1 MNTITI
7 NGVEYQRASILGK
20 EFKYTADYIGQL
32 CRGHKVDAQL
42 VGRTWY
48 VNPLSLKSHKKSR
61 YVKSTSDEKTIE
73 YKVEINKSRIEVE
86 PQISKNTF
94 KTVHPKNNNFARR
107 IDWKPVKYEIDEADL
122 LPSLKDNKTRLNVDL
137 AESTVVPIK
146 SIYENVQMQP
156 EPLPTVSLSGTL
168 KIASLNESYLI
179 EDDQDNDVSQPK
191 SDVFSKEASTND
203 VALNFLKRA
212 RISKQKFSDID
223 VKPAQVVVSSDL
235 LTPKLVKEV
244 NIENEITSTLKWS
257 LNLVIFLL
265 SLYIFFLLF
274 LNFNISATDT
284 TFENN
289 FYFSSDFF
297 DSLLLAF

>member
-20 EFKYTADYIGQL
+20 EFKYTSDYIGQL

-61 YVKSTSDEKTIE
+61 YAKSTPDEKISE
-73 YKVEINKSRIEVE
+73 YKVEINKSRIEIE
-86 PQISKNTF
+86 PQITKNTL
-94 KTVHPKNNNFARR
+94 KTVFPKNNNFVRR
-107 IDWKPVKYEIDEADL
+107 IDWKPAKYKMDEADL
-122 LPSLKDNKTRLNVDL
+122 LPSLGDSKKRINVDL
-137 AESTVVPIK
+137 AESSTVPIK
-146 SIYENVQMQP
+146 SSKESIRMEP

-168 KIASLNESYLI
+168 RIASLDESYLI
-179 EDDQDNDVSQPK
+179 EDDQNDVVLQPK
-191 SDVFSKEASTND
+191 ATVLGEEIQDNS
-203 VALNFLKRA
+203 LNFLKRA

-223 VKPAQVVVSSDL
+223 VKPSQVVVISDL
-235 LTPKLVKEV
+235 LTPELVKEAKS
-244 NIENEITSTLKWS
+244 INEITSTFRWLSILIIS
-257 LNLVIFLL
+257 LLFLYIFLL
-265 SLYIFFLLF
+265 LFF
-274 LNFNISATDT
+274 NFNISATAT